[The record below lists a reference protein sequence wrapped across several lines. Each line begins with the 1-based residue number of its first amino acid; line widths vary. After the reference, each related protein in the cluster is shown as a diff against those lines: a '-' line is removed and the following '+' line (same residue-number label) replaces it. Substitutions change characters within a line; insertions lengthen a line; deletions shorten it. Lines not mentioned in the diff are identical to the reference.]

1 MKLQDLFEA
10 KIEYSVSQN
19 IMKEI
24 KKKAM
29 DPTVPV
35 ERAIDLVHQVY
46 RENGVD
52 VPTNMMKKPY
62 KQYLDH
68 CIHAVKQLNT
78 ATLKGARDDSWKFTP
93 DKTPIT

>member
-1 MKLQDLFEA
+1 MKLHELFES
-10 KIEYSVSQN
+10 KIEYTVSQK
-19 IMKEI
+19 IMKDI
-24 KKKAM
+24 KHKAM
-29 DPTVPV
+29 DPAVPV

-46 RENGVD
+46 RENGVNI
-52 VPTNMMKKPY
+52 PTSMIKKPY

-68 CIHAVKQLNT
+68 CIYAVKQLNT